1 MGYICDPIVSGDI
14 FNMQYCGTTEGGC
27 GVDKLCGCGVDKLCG
42 CDGNGREWE
51 DDTVKSVNSYRRR

>member
-14 FNMQYCGTTEGGC
+14 FNMQYCGTTTGSGC
-27 GVDKLCGCGVDKLCG
+27 SVDKLCG
-42 CDGNGREWE
+42 CDGNSREWE